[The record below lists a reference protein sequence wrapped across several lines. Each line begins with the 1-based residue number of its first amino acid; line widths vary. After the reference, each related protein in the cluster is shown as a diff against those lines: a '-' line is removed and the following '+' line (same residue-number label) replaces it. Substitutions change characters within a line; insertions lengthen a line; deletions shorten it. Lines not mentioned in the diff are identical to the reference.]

1 MAFDSQF
8 LPAMSQNAVGMTMR
22 DRSTKL
28 TDILSADIIYPEFYH
43 EYGEFEH
50 MEFTMGQ
57 FFMDNAHYDR

>member
-22 DRSTKL
+22 DRSTNL
-28 TDILSADIIYPEFYH
+28 TEKLSADIIYPEFYH